1 MIYIATLLTGTWP
14 ENSNLGESYV
24 HALYGMAQH
33 YAPRGIPWR
42 FVCFTDR
49 EFIQR
54 VPTRPVPDTKLGWF
68 NKAYLFSHR
77 AFPRGSRVLF
87 LDLDTAIV
95 GDWTPFVDYP
105 EGQLVALRN
114 TWGKQEGNEAF
125 GSGIMGWDAGA
136 RYFPWWSRLQMGG
149 VPRGMRTDEQ
159 WFKSMLEADFPGAC
173 GWRAWQD
180 VAPGRAL
187 SYKAHIMGFDA
198 GLEKKYVLTPEA
210 AQAARIIYF
219 HGEPRPHTVNQKWNS
234 VYHHVHGS

>member
-33 YAPRGIPWR
+33 YAPYGMPWR

-49 EFIQR
+49 EWIKG
-54 VPTRPVPDTKLGWF
+54 VPTRPVPYPALGWF
-68 NKAYLFSHR
+68 NKAYLFSLE
-77 AFPRGSRVLF
+77 AFPRNSRILF

-95 GDWTPFVDYP
+95 GDWSPFVDYEP
-105 EGQLVALRN
+105 GDLVALRN
-114 TWGKQEGNEAF
+114 VWGGGF
-125 GSGIMGWDAGA
+125 GSGIMGWDVNPC
-136 RYFPWWSRLQMGG
+136 YYPWWSRLRVQG

-159 WFKSMLEADFPGAC
+159 WFRAQMEKDNMS
-173 GWRAWQD
+173 WRPWD
-180 VAPGRAL
+180 TVAPGRAL

-198 GLEKKYVLTPEA
+198 GLEQKYVLTPEA